1 MPISLLSATHREVPL
16 PNVGRLILVVGPS
29 GSGKDTLLDAARVAF
44 AGRSDIHFAR
54 RDITRPASAGG
65 EKHREISVVQFEE
78 ALSAGEYPLHW
89 DAHQLRYGVRRAQ
102 LEPLALGV
110 SVVLNGSRSIID
122 EVLASNT
129 NAHVLSIRVGREI
142 LQERLQ
148 NRGREG
154 DAAVQARLD
163 RAMAFD
169 VAGEH
174 VTEIWNEGSAQ
185 EGCAKFVS
193 ALERL
198 LAEHA

>member
-1 MPISLLSATHREVPL
+1 M

-44 AGRSDIHFAR
+44 AGRTDIHFAR

-65 EKHREISVVQFEE
+65 ENHREVSVVEFEE
-78 ALSAGEYPLHW
+78 ALRAGEYPLHW
-89 DAHQLRYGVRRAQ
+89 DAHQLRYGVPRAQ

-122 EVLASNT
+122 EVLASGT

-142 LQERLQ
+142 LQTRLQ

-154 DAAVQARLD
+154 EAAVQARLD

-174 VTEIWNEGSAQ
+174 VTEIWNEGSA
-185 EGCAKFVS
+185 EDGCAKFTR
-193 ALERL
+193 ALKHL